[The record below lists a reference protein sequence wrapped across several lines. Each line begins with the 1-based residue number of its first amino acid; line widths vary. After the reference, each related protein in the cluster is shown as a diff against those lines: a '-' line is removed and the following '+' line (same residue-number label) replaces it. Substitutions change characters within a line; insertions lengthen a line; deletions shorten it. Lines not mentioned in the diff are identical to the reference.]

1 MVKETVPQIAGTSIT
16 TTAKVFTAAGVSIIT
31 LQNALAEKN
40 GACKCSQETRD
51 GRNIMTILV

>member
-31 LQNALAEKN
+31 LQNALAEHVNVQRK
-40 GACKCSQETRD
+40 QET
-51 GRNIMTILV
+51 GATS